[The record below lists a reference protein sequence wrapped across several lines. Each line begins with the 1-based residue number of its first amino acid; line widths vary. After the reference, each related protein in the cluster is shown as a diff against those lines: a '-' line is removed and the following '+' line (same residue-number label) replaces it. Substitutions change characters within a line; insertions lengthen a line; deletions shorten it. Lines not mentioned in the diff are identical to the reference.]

1 MWKSAT
7 THVRNGNYSK
17 TMADKEAQ
25 QLLDTARVLR
35 ERQTKPEL
43 TSSTAN
49 STSATASPTKHGHS
63 ARQDAC
69 QKQNSSPSRQQTA
82 YQTAKKFLPNLGIT
96 AEQRAQVASKIG
108 TLTPGIERLAMIT
121 LTKSLAGL
129 VIGNALASPKDERC
143 VWGLAHLMEIVPFGC
158 CSRIQHS
165 IPSERVRFRSIVRTR
180 YSRTTEEHCQRKH
193 RKTGV
198 QPKKAGARG

>member
-25 QLLDTARVLR
+25 QLLDTARLLR
-35 ERQTKPEL
+35 DEANKTGVDFINSELDISHSLANKAWALCATGRLPEAKL
-43 TSSTAN
+43 LAIA
-49 STSATASPTKHGHS
+49 AT
-63 ARQDAC
+63 
-69 QKQNSSPSRQQTA
+69 TA

-129 VIGNALASPKDERC
+129 RYRQ
-143 VWGLAHLMEIVPFGC
+143 
-158 CSRIQHS
+158 CSG
-165 IPSERVRFRSIVRTR
+165 F
-180 YSRTTEEHCQRKH
+180 
-193 RKTGV
+193 V
-198 QPKKAGARG
+198 QG